1 MSGIV
6 PSVEDGKSASA
17 RQHQTFHLI
26 SLSLQHVI
34 TQFVLSWVLVLAS
47 LARSQDGEV
56 ARPGPTSA
64 GTFTRLLRRGTT
76 VLRQH
81 HPA

>member
-17 RQHQTFHLI
+17 RQRQTFHLI

-56 ARPGPTSA
+56 AWPGPISA
-64 GTFTRLLRRGTT
+64 GTFTRL
-76 VLRQH
+76 
-81 HPA
+81 